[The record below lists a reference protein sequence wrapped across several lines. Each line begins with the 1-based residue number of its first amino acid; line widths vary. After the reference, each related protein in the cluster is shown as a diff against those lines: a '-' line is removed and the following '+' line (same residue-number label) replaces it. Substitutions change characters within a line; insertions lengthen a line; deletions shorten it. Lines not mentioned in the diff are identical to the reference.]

1 MLEVNNLFI
10 RSNEK
15 ELVKGISFIIDKG
28 EIVALVGE
36 SGSGK
41 TLTSQ
46 SLLGL
51 LPETL
56 DVDGTVN
63 YRSQNLLKI
72 SQKEWKKIRGRQL
85 SIIFQDPL
93 LSLNPLFTIGKQLR
107 ESYFLH
113 QNMSREEVDEDLK
126 RLLKEVGLDP
136 NKDLLNLYP
145 HELSGG
151 MRQRVMIAM
160 AVSQKP
166 DLIIADEPTSA
177 LDGETA
183 EMVLNLLAKM
193 NRLYQIAV
201 LFITHDIK
209 LMRGF
214 ADRVLIMKEG
224 ELIEQS
230 DAESLYVSP
239 QTNYAK
245 LLLHTVPDR
254 SVELVNS
261 ISEVVLKLEQ
271 VSKSYKTISGS
282 QKVLNAVNASVYQG
296 KWNTIMGPSGSGK
309 STIIK
314 CILGL
319 EKPDIGKIIY
329 KNQSIYDH
337 DKDVWIYRD
346 NPLRK
351 QLYQDI
357 KLVAQDPYAS
367 FDPKL
372 RMDHLLKITL
382 KHRPNLNLEKNS
394 YEEYLMDWFK
404 RCQLSPE
411 DYFAYPTQLSGGKL
425 QRIAIIKAL
434 IQEPKLLICDEI
446 TSALDVVNKRQI
458 LDLLSNLQIK
468 TGVTIF
474 MITHDADI
482 EYHLS
487 DVSYR
492 LNAGELSR
500 VR

>member
-15 ELVKGISFIIDKG
+15 DLVKGLSFMINKG

-46 SLLGL
+46 SMLGL
-51 LPETL
+51 LPDSL
-56 DVDGTVN
+56 DVEGTIN
-63 YRSQNLLKI
+63 YRGQNLLEI
-72 SQKEWKKIRGRQL
+72 NQKAWKNIRGRQL

-113 QNMSREEVDEDLK
+113 QDISREEIDEDLS

-136 NKDLLNLYP
+136 KKDLLNLYP

-177 LDGETA
+177 LDSETA

-193 NRLYQIAV
+193 NRLYHISI

-224 ELIEQS
+224 EMIEQS
-230 DAESLYVSP
+230 DAESFYVDP

-254 SVELVNS
+254 SLEVANS

-271 VSKSYKTISGS
+271 VSKVYKTKLGS
-282 QKVLNAVNASVYQG
+282 QKVLNTVNASVYKG

-309 STIIK
+309 STIVK

-319 EKPDIGKIIY
+319 EKPDTGKIIY
-329 KNQSIYDH
+329 KDQSIYDH
-337 DKDVWIYRD
+337 DKDVWIYR
-346 NPLRK
+346 NKFLRK

-357 KLVAQDPYAS
+357 KLIAQDPYAG

-382 KHRPNLNLEKNS
+382 KHRPHLNLEEYS

-434 IQEPKLLICDEI
+434 IQKPKLLICDEI

-458 LDLLSNLQIK
+458 LDLLSSLQIK
-468 TGVTIF
+468 TGITIF

-482 EYHLS
+482 ERHLS

-492 LNAGELSR
+492 LNVGEMSR